1 MGLISLAKLPWSAE
15 QGWPELSRSRPSLV
29 RLFARLV
36 LPLSLLPPA
45 MIYYAGTRYPE
56 VFLAGAA
63 AKDWGRVAVVFFLA
77 EMQTVL
83 AMGWLIR
90 QVALTNSLTL
100 DRHDAFLLAA
110 IAPVPL
116 WLASL
121 GLLVPNLGFNALLS
135 LAALVVSCGLI
146 YHGIEGL
153 CRTRE
158 DVTAAAIV
166 QTVIGAGLAAWA
178 LLLVL
183 VVML

>member
-1 MGLISLAKLPWSAE
+1 MGLTSLAKLPWSAE

-36 LPLSLLPPA
+36 LPLLPPA

-90 QVALTNSLTL
+90 QVALTNGLTL

-121 GLLVPNLGFNALLS
+121 GLLVPSLGFNALLS